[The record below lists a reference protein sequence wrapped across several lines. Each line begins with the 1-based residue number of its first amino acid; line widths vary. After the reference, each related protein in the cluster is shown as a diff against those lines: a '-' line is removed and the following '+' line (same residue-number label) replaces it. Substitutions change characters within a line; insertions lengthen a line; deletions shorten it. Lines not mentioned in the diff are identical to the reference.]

1 MVNSALDFLSQKYG
15 NVVLRDENG
24 LPSVYVPFY
33 KMKSSDLDSSLPG
46 HTHPAF
52 IVNGVEQDR
61 ILISKYM
68 VSQIDDSSPLYSVPG
83 MPPRVSANYDSLL
96 TRMRAFKYGASG
108 ITIADHGF
116 ILLLAKK
123 NGWTP
128 KGNNSWGV
136 DYRDGTTFDLTK
148 SVSVGDMRV
157 FRGWEYECLISHTT
171 DADHLPSESPT
182 HWKPTGRHI
191 GGTPVAS
198 QIGMN
203 PTDEKYRGYNTLT
216 GSGPLSWNLGSDPAN
231 LVDIQGNAFE
241 QVYGYRLV
249 NCEIQIMENNN
260 AASPE
265 ADFSAGSAAWKA
277 ILPNSTDN
285 GFSLVEPGTAGTLH
299 WTWANSKIT
308 LDTVVPTFDNEYRGT
323 SFKDLAVNTTNVPYI
338 PYILQELGIFPISGD
353 TTQGSTYVQFA
364 ADERL
369 PRRGGSCSGTS
380 GAGLGYLYSG
390 IARSHSSVGY
400 GARGRFLET

>member
-1 MVNSALDFLSQKYG
+1 MINSALDFLAQKYG

-33 KMKSSDLDSSLPG
+33 KVKSSDLDPSLPG

-68 VSQIDDSSPLYSVPG
+68 VSEINSSSPLYSVPG
-83 MPPRVSANYDSLL
+83 KPPRVSASYDSLL

-108 ITIADHGF
+108 LTIADHGL
-116 ILLLAKK
+116 ILLLARK
-123 NGWTP
+123 NGWVP
-128 KGNNSWGV
+128 KGNNSYGV
-136 DYRDGTTFDLTK
+136 DYRDGTSFTLNA
-148 SVSVGDMRV
+148 SVSIGDKRV
-157 FRGWEYECLISHTT
+157 FRGWEYECLVAHTT
-171 DADHLPSESPT
+171 DADHLPSETPS
-182 HWKPTGRHI
+182 HWKPTGRQL
-191 GGTPVAS
+191 GGTPVES
-198 QIGMN
+198 QYN
-203 PTDEKYRGYNTLT
+203 SDNSYRGYNTLT

-265 ADFSAGSAAWKA
+265 ADFSTSSAAWKA

-299 WTWANSKIT
+299 WTRANNKIT
-308 LDTVVPTFDNEYRGT
+308 LDTVAPTFDNEYRGT
-323 SFKDLAVNTTNVPYI
+323 SFKDLAVNSTNVPYI
-338 PYILQELGIFPISGD
+338 PYILHELGIFPIPGD
-353 TTQGSTYVQFA
+353 TTQGYYYVHFT
-364 ADERL
+364 ADERV
-369 PRRGGSCSGTS
+369 PRRGGHCGYTS
-380 GAGLGYLYSG
+380 GAGLGILD
-390 IARSHSSVGY
+390 SSVPRSLSYVYY
-400 GARGRFLET
+400 GARGRFFET